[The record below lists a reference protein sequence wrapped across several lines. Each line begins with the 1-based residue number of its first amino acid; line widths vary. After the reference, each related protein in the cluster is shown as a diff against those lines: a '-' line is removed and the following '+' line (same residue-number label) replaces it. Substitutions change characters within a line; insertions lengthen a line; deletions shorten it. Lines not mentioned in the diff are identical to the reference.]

1 MNEELGN
8 AEKIVKVD
16 MSKLVTELLVV
27 EKENEEHANYITSSA
42 LTHKT
47 FVYKQVDPLS
57 VAILGNMMPLP
68 EDE

>member
-27 EKENEEHANYITSSA
+27 EKENEEHVNYIISSDTQDLCVQAGRSTFCGYFRQHDATSRR
-42 LTHKT
+42 
-47 FVYKQVDPLS
+47 
-57 VAILGNMMPLP
+57 
-68 EDE
+68 